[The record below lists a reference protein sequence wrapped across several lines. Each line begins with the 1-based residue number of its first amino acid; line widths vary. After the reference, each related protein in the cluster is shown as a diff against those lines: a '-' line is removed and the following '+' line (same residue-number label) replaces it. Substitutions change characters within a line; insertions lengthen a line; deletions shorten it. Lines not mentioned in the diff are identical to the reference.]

1 MKNDEQVPAE
11 EKEQWLLEREAVIDA
26 QEQHTKI
33 ERVIDQRDD
42 TEGYPE
48 YYIKCKC
55 SKSWFDDLTS
65 NQRRARTKL

>member
-1 MKNDEQVPAE
+1 MKNDDRVPAE

-42 TEGYPE
+42 TEGCPE
-48 YYIKCKC
+48 YYIKCKYL
-55 SKSWFDDLTS
+55 KGWFLDLIF
-65 NQRRARTKL
+65 NQC